1 MANGMPNVARRLR
14 SDARR
19 QAITG
24 PTPISRISGRPNA
37 TTKKLKNGALTVIFS
52 PVTASEMSGNV
63 TPHSTANAR
72 PTNSRLLNR
81 KVASRE
87 TSDSMRCSLRSR
99 SMRVISSVVA
109 STRMTAM

>member
-1 MANGMPNVARRLR
+1 MRCRLR

-37 TTKKLKNGALTVIFS
+37 TAKKLKNGALTVIFS

-81 KVASRE
+81 NVASRE
-87 TSDSMRCSLRSR
+87 TSDSIRCVAAQEVHAGQHQRRAASSR
-99 SMRVISSVVA
+99 I
-109 STRMTAM
+109 TAM